1 MTLWLETQFKK
12 KKKKGFS
19 LQEGRVQ
26 EKRGIN
32 EQKKRERSKE
42 KKLVL
47 IVSEPNQR
55 SWVEEV

>member
-12 KKKKGFS
+12 KKKGLS

-26 EKRGIN
+26 EKRGMN